1 MNNTNK
7 IIDYLQL
14 TSEEYDERVFEI
26 FWSWCFKY
34 GKSSNHSQQLLANSP
49 ISNWWI
55 KEYVK
60 LESKFLEAVPH
71 LPLHKNS
78 LEYHFY
84 GFVGEMSTIYP
95 KALIDAISKNIQK
108 EDSRITKQ
116 LPKYYA
122 N

>member
-26 FWSWCFKY
+26 FWSWCLKY
-34 GKSSNHSQQLLANSP
+34 GRNSNHSQQLLSNSS
-49 ISNWWI
+49 ISQWWI
-55 KEYVK
+55 KEYDK
-60 LESKFLEAVPH
+60 LQQNFLDAIPH

-84 GFVGEMSTIYP
+84 GFVSEMSTIYP

-108 EDSRITKQ
+108 EDSKISKQ